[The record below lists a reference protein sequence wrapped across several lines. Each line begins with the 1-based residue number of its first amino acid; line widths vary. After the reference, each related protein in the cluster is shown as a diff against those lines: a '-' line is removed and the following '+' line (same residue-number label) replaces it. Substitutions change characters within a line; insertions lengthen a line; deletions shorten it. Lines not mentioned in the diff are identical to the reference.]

1 MLSYRGV
8 IEEDLP
14 PGTRLDRYVAEYA
27 GLLSRSQIR
36 SRSMEA
42 RVNGREAKFSR
53 AVKRGDHLD
62 LCWREAEPEFLVP
75 QDIPL
80 DIIYEDDRVVVI
92 NKAQGMVVHP
102 GAGNRQG
109 TLANALLFRRLL
121 RERGGNAGGPGVG
134 GDTGIPPFFL
144 PKENPD
150 GQCRETGGG
159 LRPGIV
165 HRLDKDTSGVMIA
178 AWDDGALA
186 FLAGQFRN
194 RRVKKTY
201 AALVQ
206 GVPKES
212 AGRLRTLICRDR
224 RNRKR
229 FTVDGERGKM
239 AVTLYRVLRSW
250 PSCSLVLLRPG
261 TGRTHQL
268 RVHMRYLGHP
278 VIGDVIYGFADSP
291 FPGAGLMLHARSLSR
306 VLPGHS
312 GPECFRAPL
321 PERFRLLAARAAGA
335 AGKAR

>member
-1 MLSYRGV
+1 MGSYRGV
-8 IEEDLP
+8 IEEDIP
-14 PGTRLDRYVAEYA
+14 PGTRLDRYVAEYV
-27 GLLSRSQIR
+27 GLLPRSQIK
-36 SRSMEA
+36 SRSMTA
-42 RVNGREAKFSR
+42 RVNGREAKCSK
-53 AVKRGDHLD
+53 AVKRGDCIE
-62 LCWREAEPEFLVP
+62 LCWREAEPSFLVP

-102 GAGNRQG
+102 GAGNRRG
-109 TLANALLFRRLL
+109 TLANALLFRRLH
-121 RERGGNAGGPGVG
+121 RGPGGNAGGGP
-134 GDTGIPPFFL
+134 DHP
-144 PKENPD
+144 PD
-150 GQCRETGGG
+150 GQCRDADGG

-186 FLAGQFRN
+186 FLAEQFKN

-201 AALVQ
+201 VALVQ

-212 AGRLRTLICRDR
+212 AGRLQTLICRDR

-229 FTVDGERGKM
+229 FTVDGERGKT

-250 PSCSLVLLRPG
+250 SSCSLVLLRPG

-278 VIGDVIYGFADSP
+278 VIGDVIYGFAGSP
-291 FPGAGLMLHARSLSR
+291 FPGAGLMLHARSLSL
-306 VLPGHS
+306 VLPGRS

-321 PERFRLLAARAAGA
+321 PERFRLLAARAGGA
-335 AGKAR
+335 AGRE

>member
-1 MLSYRGV
+1 M
-8 IEEDLP
+8 
-14 PGTRLDRYVAEYA
+14 T
-27 GLLSRSQIR
+27 
-36 SRSMEA
+36 A
-42 RVNGREAKFSR
+42 RVNGREVKHSK
-53 AVKRGDHLD
+53 AVKRGDRLE
-62 LCWREAEPEFLVP
+62 LCWREAEPSFLVP

-80 DIIYEDDRVVVI
+80 DVIYEDDRVVVI

-109 TLANALLFRRLL
+109 TLANALLFRRL
-121 RERGGNAGGPGVG
+121 RRGPGGNGDGASGPPPGSERRDAGGDPG
-134 GDTGIPPFFL
+134 T
-144 PKENPD
+144 
-150 GQCRETGGG
+150 GQCRGIGGES

-178 AWDDGALA
+178 AWDDGALS
-186 FLAGQFRN
+186 FLAEQFRD
-194 RRVKKTY
+194 RRVKKIY
-201 AALVQ
+201 AAMVQ

-261 TGRTHQL
+261 TGRTHQI

-278 VIGDVIYGFADSP
+278 VIGDLIYGFAGSP
-291 FPGAGLMLHARSLSR
+291 FSGAGLMLHARSLSL
-306 VLPGHS
+306 VLPGHA

-321 PERFRLLAARAAGA
+321 PERFRLLAARAEGA
-335 AGKAR
+335 ARKER